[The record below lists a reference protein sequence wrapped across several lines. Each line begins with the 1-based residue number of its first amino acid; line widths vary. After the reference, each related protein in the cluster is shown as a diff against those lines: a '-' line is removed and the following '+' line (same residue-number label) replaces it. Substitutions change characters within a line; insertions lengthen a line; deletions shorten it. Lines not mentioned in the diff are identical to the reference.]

1 MPIYEYICR
10 KCKTEFELRLSFSE
24 ANSTALCSKCYSE
37 AEKLISGFACKTG
50 STIQTS
56 PKPFRKRVTK
66 KAKKNRHPAAGDLKN
81 IRKRSKSN

>member
-1 MPIYEYICR
+1 MPIYEYVCR

-24 ANSTALCSKCYSE
+24 ANSTALCPKCYSE

-56 PKPFRKRVTK
+56 PKPFRKRVTEDAKPDKQPAVVAGLKDTK
-66 KAKKNRHPAAGDLKN
+66 K
-81 IRKRSKSN
+81 